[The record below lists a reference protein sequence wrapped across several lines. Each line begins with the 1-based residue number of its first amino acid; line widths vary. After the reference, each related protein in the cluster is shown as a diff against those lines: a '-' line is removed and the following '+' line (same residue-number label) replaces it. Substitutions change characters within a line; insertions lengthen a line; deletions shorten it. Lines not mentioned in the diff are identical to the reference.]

1 MSNRNNVV
9 FAVLPA
15 GVSPDSRN
23 PIEVLPSGNAVEDLL
38 VGQVGFFDY
47 NTGTSFD
54 SRDAVLPKEFYI
66 ALGTGKDAV
75 VGDDM
80 TDFRKSAGEA
90 IQLKGVLKYTRQN
103 YVAGKPMIVNVGGY
117 SAKCDTDYT
126 LRIEFRNSKIY
137 RTIGHNQF
145 SKPYSVRTGCCDDCA
160 EGCDT
165 YDANLLTLAMVD
177 AINLDGANLVTAS
190 AIARQAIT
198 ALTHGTSV
206 NYAQGAV
213 MTAADVQALVTFN
226 STAADADKVYTDIQL
241 TSNPVSIG
249 DFCQVSLDYHK
260 LLETVLIV
268 SLVDGFNCAGVV
280 TVSQYPVF
288 AEGTGKNIMQKEYHA
303 SGWNGAGPYVASE
316 VTGLAKGNI
325 EYLAVATQN
334 YTQFTLEYDVTA
346 EGGFLE
352 YKNPLRTI
360 IAIPSGEAAVI
371 AEVEKILYAITS

>member
-15 GVSPDSRN
+15 GVPPTPGDL
-23 PIEVLPSGNAVEDLL
+23 EVLSSGNAVEDLV
-38 VGQVGFFDY
+38 VGQLGFFDY

-54 SRDAVLPKEFYI
+54 SGDAVLPKEFFI
-66 ALGTGKDAV
+66 ALGKGRDLDV
-75 VGDDM
+75 MDPM

-90 IQLKGVLKYTRQN
+90 IQLKGVLKYTRQD
-103 YVAGKPMIVNVGGY
+103 YVAGSPMVVTVGNY
-117 SAKCDTDYT
+117 KAKCDTDYT
-126 LRIEFRNSKIY
+126 LRIEFRNSRIY

-145 SKPYSVRTGCCDDCA
+145 SKPYSVRTGCCDDCG

-165 YDANLLTLAMVD
+165 YDANLLTLLMVNS
-177 AINLDGANLVTAS
+177 INLDGANLVTA
-190 AIARQAIT
+190 APIARQAVAI
-198 ALTHGTSV
+198 LTHGTSAD
-206 NYAQGAV
+206 YAQGAV

-226 STAADADKVYTDIQL
+226 LTAVDADKVYTDIQL
-241 TSNPVSIG
+241 TSNPISIG
-249 DFCQVSLDYHK
+249 TFCQVNLGYHK

-280 TVSQYPVF
+280 STSEYPVF

-303 SGWNGAGPYVASE
+303 SAWDGAGPYVLSE
-316 VTGLAKGNI
+316 TTGTAKGNI
-325 EYLAVATQN
+325 EYLASAGTN

-360 IAIPSGEAAVI
+360 IAIPTGETAVI
-371 AEVEKILYAITS
+371 AEVENILDAITS